1 MYVPR
6 PTKPLSYLEIS
17 VEDVAG
23 VDLVQRQ
30 NDLREQVADLLLLEV
45 GHLLKSTYLNIIGL

>member
-30 NDLREQVADLLLLEV
+30 NDLREQVADLLLLDV